1 MRNMLT
7 VDMNERNLY
16 RQILDNINTA
26 VLLFDRNLCIGYVN
40 PAGEVLFGV
49 SARHV
54 AGQPFGDLLGG
65 EAEVVRSLARAL
77 ETGHPYTEREV
88 HLQLANGRDVTV
100 DLTVTLLHESSEAL
114 LELLPIDRH
123 LRIARE
129 ESLIAQ
135 HNNTRLL
142 MRGMAHEINNP
153 LGGIR
158 GAAQLLDGELR
169 DESLREYTRVIIGEA
184 DRLQSLLAR
193 MLGPTA
199 PPARRKLNV
208 HEVVERVRTLIQ
220 AEAPR
225 GIAIVRDYD
234 PSIPPIDADP
244 DQLIQALLNIT
255 RNALQAIDGAGTI
268 TLRTRV
274 QRRFTIGTRLHR
286 LVVTL
291 YVIDDGPGVPADMR
305 ENIFYPMITS
315 RADGTGLGLPIAQS
329 IVNQHGG
336 LIECS
341 SRPGE
346 TIFSI
351 TIPLEDDNDRT

>member
-1 MRNMLT
+1 MQPEDIN
-7 VDMNERNLY
+7 DPY
-16 RQILDNINTA
+16 RRILDNINTA
-26 VLLFDRNLCIGYVN
+26 VLMFDRGLRIRYVN

-54 AGQPFGDLLGG
+54 TGQPFGDLLEG
-65 EAEVVRSLARAL
+65 ASSIVQSLTQAL

-88 HLQLANGRDVTV
+88 PLCLASGREVTV
-100 DLTVTLLHESSEAL
+100 DLTVTLLYDSAEVL
-114 LELLPIDRH
+114 LELLPVDRH

-135 HNNTRLL
+135 HHNTRLL

-158 GAAQLLDGELR
+158 GAAQLLDGELP

-199 PPARRKLNV
+199 PPARRTLNV
-208 HEVVERVRTLIQ
+208 HEVVERVRMLIQ

-225 GIAIVRDYD
+225 TATIVRDYD
-234 PSIPPIDADP
+234 PSIPPLYGDP

-255 RNALQAIDGAGTI
+255 RNALQAIDGKGTI
-268 TLRTRV
+268 TLRTRI
-274 QRRFTIGTRLHR
+274 QRRFTIGARLHR
-286 LVVTL
+286 LVVTI
-291 YVIDDGPGVPADMR
+291 YVIDDGPGVPPDMR

-315 RADGTGLGLPIAQS
+315 RAEGTGLGLPIAQS

-351 TIPLEDDNDRT
+351 TLPLEDDNDRT